1 MALFFKVLTCALA
14 GVVLLRLLD
23 RQGSAAGIPFAL
35 LVCVLIL
42 MASVSYLQPVLE
54 LLRSL
59 QKEANL
65 NGELLTIILKAVGI
79 GLIGEVA
86 ALICADGGNA
96 ALARG
101 VEIATAAVLMWLS
114 LPMIKQLL
122 ELIQQ
127 ITGNL

>member
-1 MALFFKVLTCALA
+1 MALFFKVLAGAMA

-23 RQGSAAGIPFAL
+23 RHGSAAGIPFAL

-42 MASVSYLQPVLE
+42 MAAGTFLQPVLE

-59 QKEANL
+59 QKEVNL
-65 NGELLTIILKAVGI
+65 DAQLLTIILKAVGI
-79 GLIGEVA
+79 GLVGEVA

-101 VEIATAAVLMWLS
+101 VEITTAAALLWLS
-114 LPMIKQLL
+114 MPLVKQLL
-122 ELIQQ
+122 ELIRQ
-127 ITGNL
+127 ITGSL

>member
-35 LVCVLIL
+35 LLCVLIL

>member
-1 MALFFKVLTCALA
+1 M
-14 GVVLLRLLD
+14 LLRLLD

-42 MASVSYLQPVLE
+42 MASVSYLQPVLK

-59 QKEANL
+59 HKEANL

-101 VEIATAAVLMWLS
+101 VEIATAAVLLWLS

>member
-86 ALICADGGNA
+86 ALICSDGGNA